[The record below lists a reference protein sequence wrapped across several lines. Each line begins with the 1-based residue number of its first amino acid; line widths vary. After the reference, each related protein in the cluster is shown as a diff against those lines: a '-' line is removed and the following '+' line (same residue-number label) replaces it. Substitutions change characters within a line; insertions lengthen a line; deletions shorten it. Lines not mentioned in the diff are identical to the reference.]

1 MSGPAFDE
9 GLVTSLLAS
18 VNRNGNG
25 NGHHGNGNGNS
36 NGNGNGLNVAE
47 QFRFVNGK
55 VHLSVPTFG
64 QLEAKWEPEERERQ
78 AAWEMYIELISH
90 VSVTEL
96 EPQERVLGEAL
107 TSLYLLFDTSR
118 DILRKYGPELGRP
131 NARSSVSFATV
142 AVAAINYVLQPL
154 LSKWHPL
161 LSGHES
167 TRPSSVSIVD
177 WEAGWERASELRGAL
192 AATQRAMTEY
202 ADLLAQV
209 AKVSPL
215 HRGAV
220 AAGGNGGTNGRH

>member
-9 GLVTSLLAS
+9 GLVSSLLAAA
-18 VNRNGNG
+18 RTNGSSSSNG
-25 NGHHGNGNGNS
+25 NGHSNGHSSGNGQAA
-36 NGNGNGLNVAE
+36 AE

-78 AAWEMYIELISH
+78 AAWEIYIELISH

-96 EPQERVLGEAL
+96 DPQERVLGEAL

-131 NARSSVSFATV
+131 NARSNVSFATV

-154 LSKWHPL
+154 LAKWHPL

-167 TRPSSVSIVD
+167 TRPASVSIVD
-177 WEAGWERASELRGAL
+177 WEATWDRAPELRKAL
-192 AATQRAMTEY
+192 VATQRAMTEY
-202 ADLLAQV
+202 ADMLAQV
-209 AKVSPL
+209 AKVAPL

-220 AAGGNGGTNGRH
+220 AAGGNGTNGRH